1 MPLLQISSVDSAD
14 VEEFVYSFD
23 FSKRQWKHQPFMRSS
38 NAVNFGKHCLLLGWV
53 RTCCRSI
60 NELFSYLNCNWPMAL
75 HKFSAHT
82 PHGSRLRD
90 KTVLSSRL
98 KVKVQVK
105 NDRNVGD
112 VLNAIWVR
120 GLNASVSAQVV
131 DLYGTLILTFNSANI
146 VRFWIFVTFWDGV

>member
-1 MPLLQISSVDSAD
+1 
-14 VEEFVYSFD
+14 
-23 FSKRQWKHQPFMRSS
+23 MRSS

-98 KVKVQVK
+98 KVKVQLK
-105 NDRNVGD
+105 TKLWGRAKRNMSPWAKCKCKCSSRRFVWYI
-112 VLNAIWVR
+112 N
-120 GLNASVSAQVV
+120 
-131 DLYGTLILTFNSANI
+131 FN
-146 VRFWIFVTFWDGV
+146 F